1 MDKLK
6 FDSIFPIIIS
16 HLTDKIAKET
26 NLTEDAA
33 IAELYRSGLYAALEK
48 EETKMSKTLEFK
60 IFCLES
66 YKTAHNM
73 NGVSVLDVFNKYSV
87 FDYIEAFYDVLHS
100 TGQQYI
106 VEDIDLFMKAR
117 QPAES

>member
-16 HLTDKIAKET
+16 HLTGKIAKET

-48 EETKMSKTLEFK
+48 EETKVWQYSTEKLFDLYLEEK
-60 IFCLES
+60 QTGKLELPE
-66 YKTAHNM
+66 Y
-73 NGVSVLDVFNKYSV
+73 
-87 FDYIEAFYDVLHS
+87 
-100 TGQQYI
+100 
-106 VEDIDLFMKAR
+106 
-117 QPAES
+117 